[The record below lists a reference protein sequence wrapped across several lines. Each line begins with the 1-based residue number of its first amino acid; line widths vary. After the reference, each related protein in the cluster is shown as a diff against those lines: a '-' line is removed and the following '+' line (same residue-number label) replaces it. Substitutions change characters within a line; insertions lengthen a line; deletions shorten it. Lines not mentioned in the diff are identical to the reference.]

1 MKSILHKIAF
11 AFMAF
16 SIISFSNS
24 LTAFAQ
30 TTGTVTDAD
39 GNTYKTMKIGNQTW
53 MLENLRTTKYNDG
66 TEIGTM
72 SGTKSTN
79 PEYTVHRSGNDYGN
93 LYNWYAVKT
102 GKLAPKGWHI
112 PTEAEWKILEGY
124 LGGPSIAGEKLRMGN
139 WPNNP
144 NQNTFNVLPTGYVTY
159 TGNYVGNRA
168 PTAFW
173 WASSEKLSGGSN
185 GAECRRAYMTLPNL
199 HWGVLTR
206 EYFVPV
212 RCVKN

>member
-1 MKSILHKIAF
+1 MKNLAEKIAF
-11 AFMAF
+11 VLLLVAT
-16 SIISFSNS
+16 ISLSNS
-24 LTAFAQ
+24 TQAFAQ
-30 TTGTVTDAD
+30 ATGSVTDAD
-39 GNTYKTMKIGNQTW
+39 GNTYKTMKIGSQTW
-53 MLENLRTTKYNDG
+53 MLENLRTSKYNDG
-66 TEIGTM
+66 TEISTM
-72 SGTKSTN
+72 SGTKTTN

-112 PTEAEWKILEGY
+112 PSEAEWKVLEGY
-124 LGGPSIAGEKLRMGN
+124 LGGSSVAGEKMRMGD

-144 NQNTFNVLPTGYVTY
+144 NQSNFNVLPTGYVTY
-159 TGNYVGNRA
+159 SGAYAGNRA

-185 GAECRRAYMTLPNL
+185 GAECRRAYMAQPQL

>member
-1 MKSILHKIAF
+1 MKNIVKK
-11 AFMAF
+11 
-16 SIISFSNS
+16 
-24 LTAFAQ
+24 TAFAIMAFGLISLTKSTSSFAQ
-30 TTGTVTDAD
+30 TIGSVTDAD
-39 GNTYKTMKIGNQTW
+39 GNTYKTMKIGSQTW
-53 MLENLRTTKYNDG
+53 MLENLGTTRYNDG
-66 TEIGTM
+66 TEINSI
-72 SGTKSTN
+72 SGVKTTN
-79 PEYTVHRSGNDYGN
+79 PEYTVHRSGSEYGN

-124 LGGPSIAGEKLRMGN
+124 LGGANVAGGKLRMGN

-144 NQNTFNVLPTGYVTY
+144 NQNTFNVLPTGYATF
-159 TGNYVGNRA
+159 TGSYSGIKSGIA
-168 PTAFW
+168 YW

-185 GAECRRAYMTLPNL
+185 GAECRRAYMAQPNL